1 MAVGQD
7 SNIGID
13 GLAVIV
19 QGKYKVVV
27 AGPTTLWSIL
37 NSLQMG
43 FRTLA
48 IQQRSS
54 EVWKLLAA
62 VKTEFGKYGDI
73 LDKVQKKLQEATN
86 TIDTAA
92 VRTRA
97 IERKLRDV
105 RELPASDAQGVLML
119 EGVEGNGESEQAS
132 GIG

>member
-1 MAVGQD
+1 MQRE
-7 SNIGID
+7 
-13 GLAVIV
+13 
-19 QGKYKVVV
+19 YKVVV

-54 EVWKLLAA
+54 EVWNLLAA
-62 VKTEFGKYGDI
+62 VKTEFGKYGDV
-73 LDKVQKKLQEATN
+73 LAKVQKKLQEATN

-105 RELPASDAQGVLML
+105 QELPASDAQGVLML
-119 EGVEGNGESEQAS
+119 ERVDGEGNGEGENA
-132 GIG
+132 